1 MAAYDLEEQ
10 EQLAELKAWWKQWGN
25 LVTGI
30 VTAAAVGVLA
40 WQGWSWYQARQA
52 AQASGVYSVLQR
64 AALEKD
70 TQKTKTAVGELI
82 EKFGGTAYA
91 PLGALTAAKALYDA
105 GDLKS
110 AKAQL
115 AWVAENGKEELK
127 DLGRLRLAAVLLDE
141 QAYDEAL
148 KTLSAGHAPA
158 FDARYAELRGDV
170 LAAQG
175 KKDEAAAA
183 YREALAA
190 LERTADG
197 AKNTLQAR
205 EMNAPYRDMLQLKL
219 DATGAAK

>member
-10 EQLAELKAWWKQWGN
+10 EQLDALRAWWKQWGN
-25 LVTGI
+25 LVTGLI
-30 VTAAAVGVLA
+30 TAVALGVLA
-40 WQGWSWYQARQA
+40 WQGWNWYQAQQA
-52 AQASGVYSVLQR
+52 AQASGIYSVLQR
-64 AALEKD
+64 AALERD
-70 TQKTKTAVGELI
+70 TQKTKTAAGELI

-91 PLGALTAAKALYDA
+91 PLGALIAAKALYDA

-115 AWVAENGKEELK
+115 AWVAENGKDELR

-148 KTLSAGHAPA
+148 KALSTSHEPA

-170 LAAQG
+170 FIAQG
-175 KKDEAAAA
+175 KKDEAATA
-183 YREALAA
+183 YRDALAA
-190 LERTADG
+190 LARAAEG
-197 AKNTLQAR
+197 SGNTLQAR
-205 EMNAPYRDMLQLKL
+205 EMSAPYREMVQLKL